1 VREKTARVVIGEINS
16 TVDQTLAGTGLTAK
30 LTGAPVMQL
39 EIRNAVERD
48 QIVYNGL
55 GLLFGAL
62 IAAVFFRRV
71 SLMLVAALMARRD
84 VVAKCSADVPASTCS
99 STS

>member
-1 VREKTARVVIGEINS
+1 MSATALHPPS
-16 TVDQTLAGTGLTAK
+16 H

-55 GLLFGAL
+55 GLLFGAVRQL
-62 IAAVFFRRV
+62 AEQVD
-71 SLMLVAALMARRD
+71 ALGKRIRD
-84 VVAKCSADVPASTCS
+84 VEGGSA
-99 STS
+99 